1 MYRHGNRMR
10 RGKGKGRGRCA
21 HVILPACLNR
31 PCAWAPSGAAPV
43 PAAGGGARPARAA
56 GARSSR
62 GSRSGRRWR
71 RRLHRDRHSPTWPQ
85 RPGPERPARSQTR
98 LPGGWCSL
106 PPSGQWYNPLPAN
119 AGAAFPRCPP
129 LIGSFPADSGSS
141 SRRTEGSQWGL
152 RVVGRA
158 GRWEDGGRQ
167 QRRPGRSVPAPRS
180 AGSLR
185 VPRQVPRRVAAA
197 RREGAGEG
205 GGVGRSRFP

>member
-141 SRRTEGSQWGL
+141 SPPHGGKPMGAARGGARW
-152 RVVGRA
+152 A
-158 GRWEDGGRQ
+158 MGRW
-167 QRRPGRSVPAPRS
+167 RPA
-180 AGSLR
+180 A
-185 VPRQVPRRVAAA
+185 AAA
-197 RREGAGEG
+197 RALRAGTTLSWEPASPAPSTAKG
-205 GGVGRSRFP
+205 GGRAP